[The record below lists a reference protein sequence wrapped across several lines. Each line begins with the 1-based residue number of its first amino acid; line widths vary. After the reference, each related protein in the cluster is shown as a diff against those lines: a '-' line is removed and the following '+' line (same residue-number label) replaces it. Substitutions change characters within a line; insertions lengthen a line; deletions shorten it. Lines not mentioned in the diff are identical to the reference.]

1 MAMERGSQGGI
12 LFLFFLLINDQ
23 LAYVFI
29 WR

>member
-12 LFLFFLLINDQ
+12 FVLFTMLINDQ
-23 LAYVFI
+23 HAYVFT